1 VLRGVRDGRRFEDA
15 LQSTA
20 NGLSDADRRLT
31 HEIAAGVLRSRAQ
44 LDAMLMPL
52 VSVPWHRMAPDL
64 LDLLR
69 IGAYQ
74 LQHLD
79 RVPRYAALSTTV
91 ELTKEIAGSRTA
103 GLVNAVLRRLHP
115 MNAASEPA
123 DSVAALADEHS
134 HPAWLVERWVKRFG
148 WARTAALLRHNNTR
162 PALTLRPVGVSQDEL
177 RGLLRSHGVPF
188 EDAPF
193 GLGLTV
199 AASRVRDLPGYRE
212 GAFVVQDP
220 AQGRLLQ
227 WAAIPDRA
235 LVWDACAA
243 PGGKSVALGR
253 RCRLLASDR
262 RRDRL
267 RMLRDT
273 VTRTATD
280 VSLFL
285 ADARRPPLDAG
296 RIEVALVDAPCSA
309 TGTMARHPD
318 ARWRLTEARI
328 VRAAARQAEILAA
341 AAGLLGHDRLLVY
354 LTCSLEEEEN
364 ERQVEGFLDRHSGF
378 RRDGDDL
385 FVFPPDAGTDGG
397 YAARLRR
404 IA

>member
-1 VLRGVRDGRRFEDA
+1 VLRSVRDGRRFQDA
-15 LQSTA
+15 LESATS
-20 NGLSDADRRLT
+20 GLSDTDRRLT

-44 LDAMLMPL
+44 LDARLRPL
-52 VSVPWHRMAPDL
+52 VSVPWHRLTPDL

-74 LQHLD
+74 VQYLD
-79 RVPRYAALSTTV
+79 RVPQYAALSTTV
-91 ELTKEIAGSRTA
+91 ELAKEVGGSRTA
-103 GLVNAVLRRLHP
+103 GLVNAVLRRLQP
-115 MNAASEPA
+115 ANTTSEPA
-123 DSVAALADEHS
+123 DSVATLAERHS
-134 HPAWLVERWVKRFG
+134 HPVWLVERWVNRFG
-148 WARTAALLRHNNTR
+148 WDRAAALLRHNNTR
-162 PALTLRPVGVSQDEL
+162 PALTLRPVRVSQDDL
-177 RGLLRSHGVPF
+177 RRLLQSHGVAF
-188 EDAPF
+188 ADAPF

-199 AASRVRDLPGYRE
+199 VASRVRSLPGYRD
-212 GAFVVQDP
+212 GAFVVQDA
-220 AQGRLLQ
+220 AQGHLLQ

-243 PGGKSVALGR
+243 PGGKSVALAP
-253 RCRLLASDR
+253 RCRVLASDR

-285 ADARRPPLDAG
+285 ADARRPPLGAG

-318 ARWRLTEARI
+318 ARWRLTEAHI
-328 VRAAARQAEILAA
+328 ARAAARQAEILDA
-341 AAGLLGHDRLLVY
+341 AAGLLGSDGLLVY

-364 ERQVEGFLDRHSGF
+364 ERQVEGFLDRHAGF
-378 RRDGDDL
+378 RRDGNDL